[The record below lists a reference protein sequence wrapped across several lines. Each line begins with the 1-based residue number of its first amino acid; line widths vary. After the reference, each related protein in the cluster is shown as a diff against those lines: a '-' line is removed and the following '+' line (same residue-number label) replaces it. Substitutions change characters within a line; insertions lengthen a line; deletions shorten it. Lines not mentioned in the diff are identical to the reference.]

1 MQRIPKQKGFTLI
14 ELMVVVAVIAILG
27 TIAVN
32 SYRDSVV
39 RANRAAAVGFVL
51 EVANAQER
59 YFLDNRSYAIDS
71 GSTSAI
77 EDTLGMAIPDEVAD
91 NYTLTVTDPAG
102 SVQYL
107 ISAAPKGAQASDD
120 SACGTLTLNNQG
132 AKTDAGGDRCWK

>member
-107 ISAAPKGAQASDD
+107 ISAAPKGAQASSD

>member
-32 SYRDSVV
+32 SYRGNVV

>member
-32 SYRDSVV
+32 SYRGNVV

-107 ISAAPKGAQASDD
+107 ISAAPKGAQASSD

>member
-1 MQRIPKQKGFTLI
+1 
-14 ELMVVVAVIAILG
+14 
-27 TIAVN
+27 
-32 SYRDSVV
+32 
-39 RANRAAAVGFVL
+39 
-51 EVANAQER
+51 

-77 EDTLGMAIPDEVAD
+77 EDTLNMSIPDEVAD